1 MESFVVRVWVPGD
14 GPVTPV
20 LRGVV
25 QHVSSGR
32 SVVFGATDQLLAFL
46 RTCVAD
52 AAATGEG
59 DPDA

>member
-1 MESFVVRVWVPGD
+1 MVRVWVPSD
-14 GPVTPV
+14 APVTPV

-25 QHVSSGR
+25 QHVASGR
-32 SVVFGATDQLLAFL
+32 SSVFGATDQLLAFL

>member
-1 MESFVVRVWVPGD
+1 VVRVWVPGD